1 MSSKK
6 VEKPI
11 KRSGKRSHILEEEPE
26 MVKHVERQKDKTS
39 AMYVSHLPIT
49 RFFPCEMRK

>member
-1 MSSKK
+1 MKRMD
-6 VEKPI
+6 KP
-11 KRSGKRSHILEEEPE
+11 KRSGKRSHILEEKPE
-26 MVKHVERQKDKTS
+26 MVKYVERQKDKTS